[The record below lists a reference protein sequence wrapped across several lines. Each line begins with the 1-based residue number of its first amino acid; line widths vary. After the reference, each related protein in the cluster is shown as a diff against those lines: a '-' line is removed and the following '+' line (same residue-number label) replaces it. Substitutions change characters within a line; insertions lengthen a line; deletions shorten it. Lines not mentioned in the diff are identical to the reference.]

1 MTSNERDAKD
11 IARRHKGRVI
21 KLKKPMSPNKG
32 DMMINRPF
40 KEEVE
45 VNEVTKAESD
55 KFNAKVQKILG
66 KINFTHI
73 YNKRGGMFKLPRN
86 VKHELTVKK
95 NDLRNVT
102 SLIKKDTGEVGSMYK
117 KGEIKLA
124 VAESVDE
131 ALTLQQR
138 MKRSRLMKR
147 MKTRIKIGRDR
158 ARRKMANKQKLE
170 KRAMRQAR
178 AQIAKKLTRGIPKSE
193 LSFARKQ
200 EIEKR
205 LDKPALKQRIKRI
218 AKRIFKDVRKKEV
231 QRKKG

>member
-11 IARRHKGRVI
+11 IARRHKGKVV

-40 KEEVE
+40 KE
-45 VNEVTKAESD
+45 D
-55 KFNAKVQKILG
+55 
-66 KINFTHI
+66 
-73 YNKRGGMFKLPRN
+73 
-86 VKHELTVKK
+86 
-95 NDLRNVT
+95 
-102 SLIKKDTGEVGSMYK
+102 
-117 KGEIKLA
+117 
-124 VAESVDE
+124 VDE

-147 MKTRIKIGRDR
+147 LKTRIKIGRDR
-158 ARRKMANKQKLE
+158 ARRKMANKKTLE

-178 AQIAKKLTRGIPKSE
+178 NQIAKKLTRGIPKRE
-193 LSFARKQ
+193 LTFARKQ

-205 LDKPALKQRIKRI
+205 LDKPALKNRIQRI
-218 AKRIFKDVRKKEV
+218 AKRIFKDVRKAEV